1 MKVWILM
8 EFSWLYIMCH
18 MLGLICY
25 FMRSYYRYH
34 RLRCNDS
41 GLHNLLLY
49 VLDLMYLRG
58 TVVISLSKMGRIQMI
73 VRAFVLCVTLVA
85 IVKVESWVLMRFGVS
100 KGIDMVYG
108 VLFVAC
114 GLNLVLDLILMLNF
128 RSCHMQHLML
138 NILLGLLI
146 FLLNKKCGIHMNSR
160 VEKG

>member
-25 FMRSYYRYH
+25 FMRSFYRYYR
-34 RLRCNDS
+34 LRYDDS
-41 GLHNLLLY
+41 GLLNLLLY

-73 VRAFVLCVTLVA
+73 VRAFVLYITLMA

-100 KGIDMVYG
+100 KGIDMVYD
-108 VLFVAC
+108 VLFVAS
-114 GLNLVLDLILMLNF
+114 GLNIVLDLIMLNF

>member
-25 FMRSYYRYH
+25 FMRSFYRYY
-34 RLRCNDS
+34 RLRCDDS

-73 VRAFVLCVTLVA
+73 VRAFVLYITLMA

-100 KGIDMVYG
+100 KGIDMVFG
-108 VLFVAC
+108 VLFVAS
-114 GLNLVLDLILMLNF
+114 GLNIVLDLILMLNF
-128 RSCHMQHLML
+128 RSCHMQNLML
-138 NILLGLLI
+138 NILMGLYI
-146 FLLNKKCGIHMNSR
+146 FLLDK
-160 VEKG
+160 

>member
-1 MKVWILM
+1 M
-8 EFSWLYIMCH
+8 ELSWLNIMCH

-25 FMRSYYRYH
+25 FMRSFYRYY
-34 RLRCNDS
+34 RLRCDDS

-49 VLDLMYLRG
+49 VLDLMYFRG

-100 KGIDMVYG
+100 KGIDMVFG
-108 VLFVAC
+108 VLFVAS
-114 GLNLVLDLILMLNF
+114 GLNIMLDLILMLNF

-138 NILLGLLI
+138 NILMGLYI
-146 FLLNKKCGIHMNSR
+146 FLLDK
-160 VEKG
+160 

>member
-1 MKVWILM
+1 M
-8 EFSWLYIMCH
+8 ELSWLNIMCH

-25 FMRSYYRYH
+25 FMRSFYRYY
-34 RLRCNDS
+34 RLRCDDS

-73 VRAFVLCVTLVA
+73 VRAFVLYITLMA

-108 VLFVAC
+108 VLFVFS
-114 GLNLVLDLILMLNF
+114 GVNILLDLIMLNF
-128 RSCHMQHLML
+128 RSCHMQNLML
-138 NILLGLLI
+138 NILMGL
-146 FLLNKKCGIHMNSR
+146 
-160 VEKG
+160 

>member
-25 FMRSYYRYH
+25 FMRSFYRYY
-34 RLRCNDS
+34 RLRCDDS

-73 VRAFVLCVTLVA
+73 VRAFVLYITLMA

-100 KGIDMVYG
+100 KGIDMVYS
-108 VLFVAC
+108 VLFIAS
-114 GLNLVLDLILMLNF
+114 GLNIVLDLILMLNF

-138 NILLGLLI
+138 NILMGLYI
-146 FLLNKKCGIHMNSR
+146 FLLDK
-160 VEKG
+160 

>member
-1 MKVWILM
+1 M
-8 EFSWLYIMCH
+8 ELSWLNIMCH

-25 FMRSYYRYH
+25 FMRSFYRYY
-34 RLRCNDS
+34 RLRCDDS
-41 GLHNLLLY
+41 GLLNLLLY

-73 VRAFVLCVTLVA
+73 VRAFVLYITLMA

-108 VLFVAC
+108 VLFVFS
-114 GLNLVLDLILMLNF
+114 GVNILLDLIMLNF

-138 NILLGLLI
+138 NILMGLYI
-146 FLLNKKCGIHMNSR
+146 FLLDK
-160 VEKG
+160 

>member
-1 MKVWILM
+1 M
-8 EFSWLYIMCH
+8 ELSWLNIMCH

-25 FMRSYYRYH
+25 FMRSFYRYY

-49 VLDLMYLRG
+49 VLDLMYFRG

-73 VRAFVLCVTLVA
+73 VRTFVLCVTLVA

-108 VLFVAC
+108 VLFVFS
-114 GLNLVLDLILMLNF
+114 GVNILLDLIMLNF

-138 NILLGLLI
+138 NILMGLYI
-146 FLLNKKCGIHMNSR
+146 FLLDK
-160 VEKG
+160 